1 MNFIVTEIQTNNG
14 VSSVLTSTHSDL
26 QEAYSKYYTV
36 LGFAAVSTIECHA
49 ASLMT
54 ETGEHIK
61 HDVFRH
67 EVPEPVVAET
77 PVEEPIIESIENTET
92 MGSE

>member
-1 MNFIVTEIQTNNG
+1 MNFIVTEIQTSNG
-14 VSSVLTSTHSDL
+14 VSSVLTSTHADL
-26 QEAYSKYYTV
+26 QEAYSKYYTI
-36 LGFAAVSTIECHA
+36 LGFAAVSNIECHA

-67 EVPEPVVAET
+67 ETPEPT
-77 PVEEPIIESIENTET
+77 PEPAPTPEPTET
-92 MGSE
+92 ATEEVTV

>member
-1 MNFIVTEIQTNNG
+1 MNFIVTEIQTSNG
-14 VSSVLTSTHSDL
+14 VSSVLTSTHADL
-26 QEAYSKYYTV
+26 QEAYSKYYTI
-36 LGFAAVSTIECHA
+36 LGFAAVSNIECHA

-67 EVPEPVVAET
+67 EVPEPEPVVEETLIEET
-77 PVEEPIIESIENTET
+77 PEPTET
-92 MGSE
+92 VTEEV

>member
-1 MNFIVTEIQTNNG
+1 MNFIVTEIQTSNG
-14 VSSVLTSTHSDL
+14 VSSVLTSTHADL
-26 QEAYSKYYTV
+26 QEAYSKYYTI
-36 LGFAAVSTIECHA
+36 LGFAAVSNIECHA

-67 EVPEPVVAET
+67 EVPEPKPVVEK
-77 PVEEPIIESIENTET
+77 PITESIENTET
-92 MGSE
+92 MCSK

>member
-1 MNFIVTEIQTNNG
+1 MNFIVTEIQTSNG
-14 VSSVLTSTHSDL
+14 VSSVLTSTHADL
-26 QEAYSKYYTV
+26 QEAYSKYYTI
-36 LGFAAVSTIECHA
+36 LGFAAVSNIECHA

-67 EVPEPVVAET
+67 EVPEPEPV
-77 PVEEPIIESIENTET
+77 VEEPITESIENTET
-92 MGSE
+92 KGSE

>member
-1 MNFIVTEIQTNNG
+1 MNFIVTEIQTSNG
-14 VSSVLTSTHSDL
+14 VSSVLTSTHADL
-26 QEAYSKYYTV
+26 QEAYSKYYTI
-36 LGFAAVSTIECHA
+36 LGFAAVSNIECHA

-67 EVPEPVVAET
+67 EVPEPEPV
-77 PVEEPIIESIENTET
+77 VEEPITESIENTET

>member
-1 MNFIVTEIQTNNG
+1 MNFIVTEIQTSNG
-14 VSSVLTSTHSDL
+14 VSSVLTSTHADL
-26 QEAYSKYYTV
+26 QEAYSKYYTI
-36 LGFAAVSTIECHA
+36 LGFAAVSNIECHA

-67 EVPEPVVAET
+67 EVPEPE
-77 PVEEPIIESIENTET
+77 PVIEEPITESIENTET

>member
-1 MNFIVTEIQTNNG
+1 MNFIVTEIQTSNG
-14 VSSVLTSTHSDL
+14 VSSVLTSTHADL
-26 QEAYSKYYTV
+26 QEAYSKYYTI
-36 LGFAAVSTIECHA
+36 LGFAAVSNIECHA

-67 EVPEPVVAET
+67 EVPEPEPVVEK
-77 PVEEPIIESIENTET
+77 PITESIENTET

>member
-1 MNFIVTEIQTNNG
+1 MNFIVTEIQTSNG
-14 VSSVLTSTHSDL
+14 VSSVLTSTHADL
-26 QEAYSKYYTV
+26 QEAYSKYYTI
-36 LGFAAVSTIECHA
+36 LGFAAVSNIECHA

-67 EVPEPVVAET
+67 EVPKPEPV
-77 PVEEPIIESIENTET
+77 VEEPITESIENTET

>member
-1 MNFIVTEIQTNNG
+1 MNFIVTEIQTSSG
-14 VSSVLTSTHSDL
+14 VSSVLTSTHADL
-26 QEAYSKYYTV
+26 QEAYSKYYTI
-36 LGFAAVSTIECHA
+36 LGFAAVSNIECHA

-67 EVPEPVVAET
+67 EVPEPEPVVEK
-77 PVEEPIIESIENTET
+77 PITESIENTET
-92 MGSE
+92 MGSK

>member
-1 MNFIVTEIQTNNG
+1 MNFIVTEIQTSNG
-14 VSSVLTSTHSDL
+14 VSSVLTSTHADL
-26 QEAYSKYYTV
+26 QEAYSKYYTI
-36 LGFAAVSTIECHA
+36 LGFAAVSNIECHA

-67 EVPEPVVAET
+67 EAPEPEPVV
-77 PVEEPIIESIENTET
+77 EEPITESIENTET

>member
-1 MNFIVTEIQTNNG
+1 MNFIVTEIQTSNG
-14 VSSVLTSTHSDL
+14 VSSVLTSTHADL
-26 QEAYSKYYTV
+26 QEAYSKYYTI
-36 LGFAAVSTIECHA
+36 LGFAAVSNIEFHA

-67 EVPEPVVAET
+67 EVPEPEPV
-77 PVEEPIIESIENTET
+77 VEEPITESIGNTET

>member
-1 MNFIVTEIQTNNG
+1 MNFIVTEIQTSNG
-14 VSSVLTSTHSDL
+14 MSSVLTSTHADL
-26 QEAYSKYYTV
+26 QEAYSKYYTI
-36 LGFAAVSTIECHA
+36 LGFAAVSNIECHA

-67 EVPEPVVAET
+67 EAPVPEPEPT
-77 PVEEPIIESIENTET
+77 PEPTET
-92 MGSE
+92 VTEEVTV

>member
-1 MNFIVTEIQTNNG
+1 MNFIVTEIQTSNG
-14 VSSVLTSTHSDL
+14 VSSVLTSTHADL
-26 QEAYSKYYTV
+26 QEAYSKYYTI
-36 LGFAAVSTIECHA
+36 LGFAAVSNIECHA

-67 EVPEPVVAET
+67 EVPEPEPV
-77 PVEEPIIESIENTET
+77 VEEPITESIENTET
-92 MGSE
+92 MGSK

>member
-1 MNFIVTEIQTNNG
+1 MNFIVTEIQTSNG
-14 VSSVLTSTHSDL
+14 VSSVLTSTHADL
-26 QEAYSKYYTV
+26 QEAYSKYYTI
-36 LGFAAVSTIECHA
+36 LGFAAVSNIECHA

-67 EVPEPVVAET
+67 EVPEPEPTPET
-77 PVEEPIIESIENTET
+77 TPEPTET
-92 MGSE
+92 VTEEVTV

>member
-1 MNFIVTEIQTNNG
+1 MNFIVTEIQTSNS
-14 VSSVLTSTHSDL
+14 VSSVLTSTHADL
-26 QEAYSKYYTV
+26 QEAYSKYYTI
-36 LGFAAVSTIECHA
+36 LGFAAVSNIECHA

-67 EVPEPVVAET
+67 EVPEPEPV
-77 PVEEPIIESIENTET
+77 VEEPITESIENTET
-92 MGSE
+92 MGSK